1 MILDLPDEMIYT
13 IASHLPPRDVLNL
26 RSTCKR
32 TSILLARERS
42 VIILDKCIKQNFH
55 DTIDDMPVVLHN
67 FAENLKECLNFL
79 QKIFEIF
86 NDGQRSHPLY
96 PEPVRYIKHDVKL
109 RSVSRRSRTVDALV
123 PMMW

>member
-1 MILDLPDEMIYT
+1 MILDLPDEMIHT
-13 IASHLPPRDVLNL
+13 IATHLQPMDVLNL

-32 TSILLARERS
+32 TSILLSRERS

-55 DTIDDMPVVLHN
+55 DNIEDMPVVLHN

-86 NDGQRSHPLY
+86 NNGQRCQPVY
-96 PEPVRYIKHDVKL
+96 TEPIRYIKHDIKL
-109 RSVSRRSRTVDALV
+109 RSVSSRSRTVDALV
-123 PMMW
+123 PTMW